1 MRTIILL
8 ILLVS
13 SCQNEQKISIL
24 EKELNILFDA
34 KNNERDEKYKERFDS
49 LLQVCLNDS
58 NSFTYPFHDLKR
70 TGKFNIMQSPDKK
83 LRVYSYEDF
92 GGTIRNPKNRV
103 TTIFDGNVY
112 RLTTPTKFI
121 PTKNEWMFHP
131 SIIDKNTGKL
141 QPPNW
146 NDRNIYK
153 VTLPAGISTNYLN
166 NKLNEE

>member
-70 TGKFNIMQSPDKK
+70 SGKFNIMQSPDKK

-92 GGTIRNPKNRV
+92 GGTMKFYKSYIQYKRNGKIIVEQLGDSIYPFKVRY
-103 TTIFDGNVY
+103 TSLYYQIEMG
-112 RLTTPTKFI
+112 
-121 PTKNEWMFHP
+121 KNEYKLYGYWQI
-131 SIIDKNTGKL
+131 SSNEIECDTIIINKMNYGK
-141 QPPNW
+141 
-146 NDRNIYK
+146 
-153 VTLPAGISTNYLN
+153 
-166 NKLNEE
+166 

>member
-1 MRTIILL
+1 M
-8 ILLVS
+8 LVS

-70 TGKFNIMQSPDKK
+70 SGKFNIMQSPDKK

-92 GGTIRNPKNRV
+92 GGTMKFYKSYIQYKRNGKIIVEQLGDSIYPFKGRY
-103 TTIFDGNVY
+103 TSLYY
-112 RLTTPTKFI
+112 RI
-121 PTKNEWMFHP
+121 EMGKNEYKLYGYWQI
-131 SIIDKNTGKL
+131 SSNEIECDTIIINKMNYGK
-141 QPPNW
+141 
-146 NDRNIYK
+146 
-153 VTLPAGISTNYLN
+153 
-166 NKLNEE
+166 

>member
-70 TGKFNIMQSPDKK
+70 SGKFNIMQSPDKK

-92 GGTIRNPKNRV
+92 GGTMKFYKSYIQYKRNGKIIIEQLGDSIYPFKGR
-103 TTIFDGNVY
+103 Y
-112 RLTTPTKFI
+112 TPLYYQI
-121 PTKNEWMFHP
+121 EMGKNEYKLYGYWQI
-131 SIIDKNTGKL
+131 SSNEIECDTIIINKMNYGK
-141 QPPNW
+141 
-146 NDRNIYK
+146 
-153 VTLPAGISTNYLN
+153 
-166 NKLNEE
+166 

>member
-58 NSFTYPFHDLKR
+58 NSFTYPFHDLKEMESL
-70 TGKFNIMQSPDKK
+70 I
-83 LRVYSYEDF
+83 
-92 GGTIRNPKNRV
+92 
-103 TTIFDGNVY
+103 
-112 RLTTPTKFI
+112 
-121 PTKNEWMFHP
+121 
-131 SIIDKNTGKL
+131 
-141 QPPNW
+141 
-146 NDRNIYK
+146 
-153 VTLPAGISTNYLN
+153 
-166 NKLNEE
+166 

>member
-70 TGKFNIMQSPDKK
+70 NGKFNIIQS
-83 LRVYSYEDF
+83 S
-92 GGTIRNPKNRV
+92 
-103 TTIFDGNVY
+103 
-112 RLTTPTKFI
+112 
-121 PTKNEWMFHP
+121 
-131 SIIDKNTGKL
+131 DKNYGYIVMKIL
-141 QPPNW
+141 EELFEIL
-146 NDRNIYK
+146 RIES
-153 VTLPAGISTNYLN
+153 LPFLTVMFID
-166 NKLNEE
+166 